1 MDSAA
6 STAPP
11 PGTTVLDSNTLFT
24 THIASCIE
32 RSISSNMK
40 SFAPLRIMEEEER
53 DLGLGIKNEANGY
66 ECHTSNFS
74 FSQPTCNPFKRKVK
88 MTYLIWVRPTNLV

>member
-24 THIASCIE
+24 THIASCME

-40 SFAPLRIMEEEER
+40 SFAPLRIMEEAER
-53 DLGLGIKNEANGY
+53 DLGLGIKMRQMVKNVTHQTFHLANPHVIPLK
-66 ECHTSNFS
+66 E
-74 FSQPTCNPFKRKVK
+74 K
-88 MTYLIWVRPTNLV
+88 